1 MAEFAVTLD
10 DKYTLDEGR
19 VFITGVQALARLP
32 MVQRQRDVISG
43 LNTAGFI
50 SGYRGS
56 PVGGYDQQLWNARK
70 FLENNHIKFQ
80 PGLNEYKSH
89 HLD

>member
-10 DKYTLDEGR
+10 DKYSLNEGR

-50 SGYRGS
+50 SGYRGIAS
-56 PVGGYDQQLWNARK
+56 RW
-70 FLENNHIKFQ
+70 I
-80 PGLNEYKSH
+80 
-89 HLD
+89 